1 MNKILRILEGNPVV
15 YITISMVIHL
25 MVFFLIAFMLNF
37 SDSREMMRSAYVEVT
52 TGMFAKEAA
61 EIKDEPEPAPEKET
75 PEVKP
80 IEKPAEPE
88 EESGAVFYSL
98 DEKNSDTTGLQNV
111 YTEKTLGVRIKY
123 PAGWNF
129 IDQNVKSKLDGV
141 TFWGLA
147 NIYNPPPYIHL
158 EVKEKYLFNPS
169 RFKYNQKFR
178 NYTIFYNDPEEM
190 ADQYTQIIYIRTEK
204 DEDYSLKLIM
214 KGEESFR
221 TFQPVFFGML
231 KTFSFGS

>member
-15 YITISMVIHL
+15 YLTASAVIHL
-25 MVFFLIAFMLNF
+25 LVFFAAAFILNI
-37 SDSREMMRSAYVEVT
+37 SDSREMIRSVYVQVT
-52 TGMFAKEAA
+52 TGMFTKEAA
-61 EIKDEPEPAPEKET
+61 ETEAEPQAQPDEPI
-75 PEVKP
+75 VQP
-80 IEKPAEPE
+80 IEKPSEPE
-88 EESGAVFYSL
+88 EQTGAVFYSL

-111 YTEKTLGVRIKY
+111 YTERTLGVRIKY
-123 PAGWNF
+123 PSGWNF

-147 NIYNPPPYIHL
+147 HIYNPPPYIHL

-169 RFKYNQKFR
+169 RFKYNQRFR

-190 ADQYTQIIYIRTEK
+190 ADQYTQIIYIRTEN

-231 KTFSFGS
+231 KTFSFGQ